1 MKKIKP
7 DQAHN
12 SLPLLPPDY
21 SFNSEHIN
29 KQLIKTHKALAEL
42 KGYARNLPNISILLN
57 LILLQEAKDSSEIEN
72 IITSHDDLYRAISI
86 KDYKATP
93 QAKEVLKYRQALY
106 TGYEMIKDKQMI
118 TNNMI
123 IKIQEI
129 IEDNSAGFRKL
140 PGTVLKRANND
151 EILFTPPDNVDDIIR
166 LMKNYEA
173 FLNDDT
179 DEIDPL
185 IKLAIQH
192 YQFEAIHPFYD
203 GNGRTGRVINM
214 LYLVLKG
221 ILNEPFLYLSSFIIK
236 NKSEYYRLLR
246 NVTYNNTWDDW
257 IIFILAGIEETA
269 LNTLDISYKIIDSIE
284 KSIDMMKANYP
295 KIYSRELVEL
305 LYSNMYTKISDLV
318 NNGIASRN
326 IASQYLKQLEPTI
339 LTSEKVGREIL
350 FVNKEIRKLLSTN
363 LK

>member
-1 MKKIKP
+1 
-7 DQAHN
+7 
-12 SLPLLPPDY
+12 
-21 SFNSEHIN
+21 
-29 KQLIKTHKALAEL
+29 
-42 KGYARNLPNISILLN
+42 
-57 LILLQEAKDSSEIEN
+57 
-72 IITSHDDLYRAISI
+72 
-86 KDYKATP
+86 
-93 QAKEVLKYRQALY
+93 
-106 TGYEMIKDKQMI
+106 
-118 TNNMI
+118 
-123 IKIQEI
+123 
-129 IEDNSAGFRKL
+129 
-140 PGTVLKRANND
+140 
-151 EILFTPPDNVDDIIR
+151 
-166 LMKNYEA
+166 MKNYEA